1 MRAQGLTTGC
11 WVRIPSG
18 QTGRVRTLN
27 ADGTVGVGIGA
38 DLMGFDA
45 RVLSPVALTPELLL
59 GNGFEKGMDDVHY
72 TDGET
77 RVQFYGPAMA
87 YCRVEF
93 ENLSDMETR
102 AETRSEVHRLQVLW
116 AQGEVEREFR
126 L

>member
-87 YCRVEF
+87 YCRVE
-93 ENLSDMETR
+93 TR